1 MRGNNHKS
9 YGHILSLGYNCEV
22 SYQFYKKYK
31 FVESSLF
38 AWVNAIN
45 IDNITNAIRNM
56 DKIVAGKVELSGV
69 MWRDANTGILF
80 HGTNPDILHADA
92 AAVSA
97 DKENLISR
105 INHLKEKFKNA
116 ATDGKKNLYV
126 FKYKTTAESAN
137 VVKKK
142 ITALYDTLNKFCKNS
157 FDLLIVMEAD
167 FVPSLQIE
175 NIDNLF
181 VRRVHFFSDEND
193 VTGGQC
199 DRHGWDKIF
208 NEFRPNFKL
217 PKTKKFKFENAS
229 NHDARKT
236 KKYDLVF
243 SIGEACSCTDALRHA
258 GLQDSSYPLDWL
270 FGTDFIGR
278 CKILASKFDRFIEM
292 NDLEY
297 VFSVRSISCDAYH
310 NKYNDLTFNHDFLQH
325 KDLSETYPAV
335 HEKYMRRI
343 SRLLHNMKSAK
354 KILIVYI
361 EAPITDHPVVS
372 DDMLKQGYDII
383 RRAFPKYNIDLLY
396 FTNSDSTP
404 STVQVSDHIVRIT
417 DDYKDKQ
424 SELDYN
430 VVRRKL
436 VDHLKRIKLNR
447 PLSTRIKTRTQK
459 FIIRLIPVKSLRHRL
474 KRKYHVR

>member
-22 SYQFYKKYK
+22 SYQFYKKYN

-45 IDNITNAIRNM
+45 IDNMINAIRNT
-56 DKIVAGKVELSGV
+56 DKIVAGDVELAGV

-80 HGTNPDILHADA
+80 HGANSDILHADNA
-92 AAVSA
+92 AIQA

-126 FKYKTTAESAN
+126 FKYKTTTESAD
-137 VVKKK
+137 VVTEK
-142 ITALYDTLNKFCKNS
+142 IMALYNALNKFCKND
-157 FDLLIVMEAD
+157 FDLLIVMETG
-167 FVPSLQIE
+167 FVPSLHIE
-175 NIDNLF
+175 NTDNLF
-181 VRRVHFFSDEND
+181 VRRVQFFSDEND
-193 VTGGQC
+193 VTGGRC
-199 DRHGWDKIF
+199 DRRGWNKIF
-208 NEFRPNFKL
+208 NEFKPNFKL
-217 PKTKKFKFENAS
+217 PKTKKFKFEMLS
-229 NHDARKT
+229 NQNTNKI
-236 KKYDLVF
+236 KKYDFIF
-243 SIGEACSCTDALRHA
+243 SIGEACSCTTALRHA
-258 GLQDSSYPLDWL
+258 GLQFQSYPLDWL
-270 FGTDFIGR
+270 FGSDFIGR
-278 CKILASKFDRFIEM
+278 CKILASGFDRFLEK

-335 HEKYMRRI
+335 HEKYVRRI
-343 SRLLHNMKSAK
+343 SRLLHNMKTAK

-372 DDMLKQGYDII
+372 DATLKQGYDII
-383 RRAFPKYNIDLLY
+383 ARAFPNPDIDLLY
-396 FTNSDSTP
+396 FTNANGAP
-404 STVQVSDHIVRIT
+404 RTVQVSDHVVRII
-417 DDYKDKQ
+417 DDYKDKE

-430 VVRRKL
+430 VVVKTL
-436 VDHLKRIKLNR
+436 VKDLKNIRLNI
-447 PLSTRIKTRTQK
+447 PLSARTKSGARK
-459 FIIRLIPVKSLRHRL
+459 FLIRMIPIKSLRHRL
-474 KRKYHVR
+474 KRKYHVK